1 MFNAADERSVLWYI
15 KNKSTAHGRCHDAV
29 MYTGRKVK
37 KHNFLERGE
46 V

>member
-1 MFNAADERSVLWYI
+1 MFNAADERFVLWCI
-15 KNKSTAHGRCHDAV
+15 ENKSTAHGRRHNAL
-29 MYTGRKVK
+29 MYTRRKVK